1 MRGRDVKYVVGCQ
14 RIAGS
19 SLQRNSAFNCIYG
32 ENYRIAALIVVLH
45 LCREGVGMALEPS
58 LCSYEGLPV
67 QGERETYNIHK
78 NSGPR
83 GEAKE
88 RQDIYNIDNKN

>member
-1 MRGRDVKYVVGCQ
+1 
-14 RIAGS
+14 
-19 SLQRNSAFNCIYG
+19 
-32 ENYRIAALIVVLH
+32 
-45 LCREGVGMALEPS
+45 MALEPS